1 MSTAP
6 TGAPVQEY
14 VWNVDPPITPVAQS
28 DFTETGVTTPT
39 DVDVFQLCNVNIF
52 RRFTFDPPVTQIT
65 CVPTLGPGI
74 TIQQV
79 VAQTAF
85 PLSSSCQVGQFSLVV
100 RAAFFVRLSNN
111 EFITCQVDTTYT
123 SNLGAGSN
131 CFLCGPL
138 PTASLSN
145 VQVDPSGTQITA
157 DLDVSSFDVCICQA
171 RAIKVTAAPSSV
183 PDRVLP
189 PFAT

>member
-1 MSTAP
+1 MQAMP
-6 TGAPVQEY
+6 AGIPVQEL
-14 VWNVDPPITPVAQS
+14 VWQVDPPITPVAES
-28 DFTETGVTTPT
+28 DFTETGVATPT
-39 DVDVFQLCNVNIF
+39 TVDVFQLCNVNIF
-52 RRFTFDPPVTQIT
+52 RRFTFDPPATQILCT
-65 CVPTLGPGI
+65 PTLVPGV

-111 EFITCQVDTTYT
+111 EFVTCQVDTTYT
-123 SNLGAGSN
+123 SDLGAGSS

-145 VQVDPSGTQITA
+145 VQVDPTGTQITA
-157 DLDVSSFDVCICQA
+157 DLDVTSFDVCICQA
-171 RAIKVTAAPSSV
+171 RAIKVTAAPDSV
-183 PDRVLP
+183 SDRVLP
-189 PFAT
+189 PFA